1 MYKPADSRAQV
12 LLSTGYKYVDVRPAF
27 EWDDFGHAAQA
38 VNVPVMH
45 MERKWSSEEQK
56 KVRAPGRAWFCLK
69 PPLFVTKTLLRALG
83 CRHAYGPGMDGRGAD
98 EGVCAGVKP

>member
-1 MYKPADSRAQV
+1 MSPCEHVATQV
-12 LLSTGYKYVDVRPAF
+12 LLSKGYNYVDVRPAF

-56 KVRAPGRAWFCLK
+56 KVITVQGYT
-69 PPLFVTKTLLRALG
+69 V
-83 CRHAYGPGMDGRGAD
+83 
-98 EGVCAGVKP
+98 

>member
-1 MYKPADSRAQV
+1 MLECVRRSGKTSEPAHLAPQV
-12 LLSTGYKYVDVRPAF
+12 LLSVGYKYVDVRPAF

-56 KVRAPGRAWFCLK
+56 KVRVLHR
-69 PPLFVTKTLLRALG
+69 PPLTFPLSP
-83 CRHAYGPGMDGRGAD
+83 HSWDPGT
-98 EGVCAGVKP
+98 ESKAGH